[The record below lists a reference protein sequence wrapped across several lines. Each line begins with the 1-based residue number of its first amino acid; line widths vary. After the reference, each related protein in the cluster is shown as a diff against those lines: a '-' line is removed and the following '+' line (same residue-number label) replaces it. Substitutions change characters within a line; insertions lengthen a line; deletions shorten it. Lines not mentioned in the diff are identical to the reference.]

1 MSLGG
6 KKSSETTEQEVTK
19 TETLDPLAQAGLDL
33 LQTQAAGLA
42 GAPVVA
48 PLGAGTLEAIEG
60 VGAGIGEIDPT
71 ALAALRAGASGAFQA
86 GDRGALDRITDFI
99 GGKAARE
106 VSDVFTTGGRTGS
119 PAQQKA
125 TAEAVAGAISPAVFG
140 FEQNELARQDAAN
153 AQRITS
159 ALGLQSITTA
169 AQGQQFQV
177 QLAQLAAQGIID
189 EQTQQELLEPFTRLG
204 LISQPI
210 LGAAGLGPSTV
221 VQAGTGKTTGTEV
234 GFELGI
240 L

>member
-6 KKSSETTEQEVTK
+6 KKSEETTEQEQT
-19 TETLDPLAQAGLDL
+19 TTRTIDPLAQSGLDL
-33 LQTQAAGLA
+33 LQTTAAGLA
-42 GAPVVA
+42 DAPLVA
-48 PLGAGTLEAIEG
+48 PLGAGTLEAIEN

-71 ALAALRAGASGAFQA
+71 ALATLTAAAGGEFRP
-86 GDRGALDRITDFI
+86 GDTGALERLTDFI
-99 GGKAARE
+99 GERAGRE
-106 VSDVFTTGGRTGS
+106 VSDIFTAGGRTGS
-119 PAQQKA
+119 PAQQRA

-140 FEQNELARQDAAN
+140 FEQNELARQDAAQ
-153 AQRITS
+153 AQQITS

-169 AQGQQFQV
+169 AQGQQFQA
-177 QLAQLAAQGIID
+177 QLAELAAQGIID

-221 VQAGTGKTTGTEV
+221 VQAGTGTTRGSES
-234 GFELGI
+234 GFSLNI